1 MACKILSKPNR
12 NNPQRLIA
20 ILLLIYPKQNT
31 LLGSPSEIMQVRK
44 YQKNNCSNITSRITQ
59 YNGSKNTPRDTKD
72 PPKLQ
77 FYYPRKICQMAPRT
91 MRENGRE

>member
-31 LLGSPSEIMQVRK
+31 LLGSPSKIMQGNT
-44 YQKNNCSNITSRITQ
+44 KNNCNNITSRITQ

-77 FYYPRKICQMAPRT
+77 FYYPRKNCQMEPRT
-91 MRENGRE
+91 MRENGGE